1 MTRTTTALFSILL
14 TSRAAFAAC
23 PTFGFNNIGGH
34 ASSTA
39 VAADL
44 LSGGAVT
51 YIDFTRPARV
61 PTSVDHVDFAFVS
74 EDGLPFTV
82 AFEVVTVSGTTYR
95 IAAKSDPFV
104 FTPPAGTFPGV
115 KTYAV
120 NIPQLSFP
128 GGSLLGVTVMSQSP
142 ISKLGSTTSDLPG
155 SYAYVAADPA
165 VGRTFDRDELSLGD
179 GARAIAAEAI
189 NSTRIAAPIATCVA
203 PPSVQLIVPMVGDTA
218 GIGAHYATDVTIM
231 TNFAGQP
238 SSVFAVLSVRDRISG
253 AVIPHAIQNL
263 PTRGV
268 TPVGDLGDALQ
279 TRPFIG
285 SLALVVQSYTGAGE
299 YDARYVTAVARITG
313 TTACGE
319 TDVTIPAVSCSG
331 IGRVVKIP
339 INVPPNHRMNV
350 GIASAPMTSCG
361 IYAEATSV
369 DIAVDNGAFV
379 TAPMPNGSTQ
389 LNDVTGRFSAIAPNK
404 TTGLI
409 TIRVRDDAARIAAYA
424 SVIDNQSEAA
434 TVTLATIE
442 R

>member
-1 MTRTTTALFSILL
+1 MTRTTIALFSILL
-14 TSRAAFAAC
+14 TSRAAFGAC

-39 VAADL
+39 VAADST
-44 LSGGAVT
+44 SGNAVT

-61 PTSVDHVDFAFVS
+61 PTGVDHVDFAYVA

-82 AFEVVTVSGTTYR
+82 AFEAVTVSGTTYR
-95 IAAKSDPFV
+95 IAAKSDTFL

-120 NIPQLSFP
+120 NIPLLAFP
-128 GGSLLGVTVMSQSP
+128 AGSLLGVTVITQSP
-142 ISKLGSTTSDLPG
+142 FSKLGATTSDVPG
-155 SYAYVAADPA
+155 SYAYVALDPA
-165 VGRTFDRDELSLGD
+165 ASTTIDRDAMSLGD
-179 GARAIAAEAI
+179 GARAIAVEAI
-189 NSTRIAAPIATCVA
+189 NSTRITAPIATCVA
-203 PPSVQLIVPMVGDTA
+203 PPNVQLLVPMVGDTA
-218 GIGAHYATDVTIM
+218 GIGAHYSTDVTIM

-238 SSVFAVLSVRDRISG
+238 SSVFGVLSVRDRISG
-253 AVIPHAIQNL
+253 AVSAHAIQNL

-279 TRPFIG
+279 TRPFVG
-285 SLALVVQSYTGAGE
+285 SLALVVQSYTGGGE

-319 TDVTIPAVSCSG
+319 TDITIPAVSCG
-331 IGRVVKIP
+331 GTGRVVKIP
-339 INVPPNHRMNV
+339 INVPPNHRLNV

-361 IYAEATSV
+361 IYADATSV
-369 DIAVDNGAFV
+369 DIAVDNGPFV
-379 TAPMPNGSTQ
+379 TVAMPNGSIQ
-389 LNDVTGRFSAIAPNK
+389 LDDVTGKLSTIAPNK

-434 TVTLATIE
+434 SVTLATVE